1 METLMLMDFLIN
13 NWEVIGLL
21 FTNVAALF
29 ANSPLKRKE

>member
-21 FTNVAALF
+21 FTNVMALL
-29 ANSPLKRKE
+29 AKSPLKPKE